1 MELPYTAIPPILPP
15 LRPWSK
21 NTSNRCEFDDI
32 PAIWETC
39 DVITFLVDLGTYHP
53 PVSMILDRKEK
64 KREHAFKT
72 EYFKERFTLSRSI
85 IKKILQPLIKAK
97 TPSDVH
103 LDRENRGRI
112 TIQNRSDISISL
124 SYSGSFIALTVG
136 KRKTGSDIEMVRP
149 LDMRKNR
156 SCSLFDNSE
165 FSNDTDSTR
174 CFLQQ
179 WTMVEAYSK
188 LRDMNLYPLL
198 KERFILTDVH
208 FLSYLI
214 DQNSVLALASD
225 THIPRNSLLWID
237 PKNGGLFN
245 R

>member
-1 MELPYTAIPPILPP
+1 MEKPCTAIPTILPP

-21 NTSNRCEFDDI
+21 NASNLCAFDDI
-32 PAIWETC
+32 PAIWETY
-39 DVITFLVDLGTYHP
+39 DVITFLADLGTHHP

-72 EYFKERFTLSRSI
+72 EYFKERFAVSRSL

-97 TPSDVH
+97 TLSDVS
-103 LDRENRGRI
+103 LDKENTGRI
-112 TIQNRSDISISL
+112 TIQNRPDICISL
-124 SYSGSFIALTVG
+124 SYSGTFIALTVG
-136 KRKTGSDIEMVRP
+136 KQETGSDIEIVRP
-149 LDMRKNR
+149 LDIRKIR
-156 SCSLFDNSE
+156 TCSLFNDTES
-165 FSNDTDSTR
+165 SNDTDRAR

-179 WTMVEAYSK
+179 WTMVEAYAK

-198 KERFILTDVH
+198 KERFIFTDVH

-214 DQNSVLALASD
+214 DQNSVLSLASGA
-225 THIPRNSLLWID
+225 HNFKNILLWID

-245 R
+245 G